1 MTDDI
6 ETTTFSI
13 EADDGDADTDE
24 VTLPTGLVDLLA
36 EEGQGEAETVA
47 DITLLSFASRAHHLV
62 HHGEDPGEDLEA
74 QEERVM
80 DLFEERFG
88 VSFAEAT
95 GHHH

>member
-13 EADDGDADTDE
+13 TTDDSEDS
-24 VTLPTGLVDLLA
+24 VTIPSGLVDLLA
-36 EEGQGEAETVA
+36 EEGQTEAETVA
-47 DITLLSFASRAHHLV
+47 DITLLSFASRAHHIV
-62 HHGEDPGEDLEA
+62 HHGEEPSADLEA
-74 QEERVM
+74 MEARAM

-88 VSFAEAT
+88 VTFAEAT